1 MNKVF
6 EELSQERKDLQAKG
20 HLPPWFTT
28 QGWQMFKEKYLY
40 EPDAVYGRHKTI
52 AKTLVQYLP
61 EHLREKFEPIFFDL
75 MWSGEPWF
83 DTAFLCIGFSIPEYR

>member
-28 QGWQMFKEKYLY
+28 QG
-40 EPDAVYGRHKTI
+40 
-52 AKTLVQYLP
+52 
-61 EHLREKFEPIFFDL
+61 
-75 MWSGEPWF
+75 
-83 DTAFLCIGFSIPEYR
+83 